1 MTEIKITTVA
11 AADLRNAAGQTISEA
26 VTFRKMATIRRI
38 DEIGPIE
45 GAETVE
51 SENK

>member
-1 MTEIKITTVA
+1 MTE
-11 AADLRNAAGQTISEA
+11 
-26 VTFRKMATIRRI
+26 RKMATIRRI
-38 DEIGPIE
+38 DTIGPIE